1 LRGIKRLARRVPAGT
16 PPAACGPSINT
27 RIFSQEMQEQTQG
40 DSPTGLLQQPSELLQ
55 QPAELLQQLI
65 EACNEGTEGAMDLA
79 RRTEIEP
86 LRAFLQESARQY
98 RRAADEIRTVWKTD
112 EPLRRSH
119 HRSPS
124 FASPMNDGDD
134 PVATWER
141 AECEALTYFRDAYDG
156 PLPDGVA
163 ETVKRHFEAGV
174 ERLERLRALQSR
186 RA

>member
-1 LRGIKRLARRVPAGT
+1 
-16 PPAACGPSINT
+16 
-27 RIFSQEMQEQTQG
+27 MQEKTQG
-40 DSPTGLLQQPSELLQ
+40 DSRREPVQQPSELLQ

-65 EACNEGTEGAMDLA
+65 EACNEGTQGAMDLA

-86 LRAFLQESARQY
+86 LRALLQESARQY
-98 RRAADEIRTVWKTD
+98 RRAADEIRTVWQAD
-112 EPLRRSH
+112 EQVRRP
-119 HRSPS
+119 RRRAPS
-124 FASPMNDGDD
+124 FMADAGDD

-156 PLPDGVA
+156 PLPDRVA